1 MLCFVVETKGLN
13 YLNFRGWSIVETNVA
28 NDDLTNFTPFQEK
41 FTELASTKHA
51 SETMKS
57 VDTLFYLC
65 KKGHLLL
72 LRTLVQDLE
81 YKNPQDDKNYTLLHC
96 AVEFGHSSMVEYLL
110 LSVKDKNPKD
120 SDSMTPLKLA
130 TQKEDLPTV
139 ALFAPHVN
147 GVDCL
152 DTLFFLCKKGH
163 LDILKCFLQ
172 ECLNKNP
179 GDKDK
184 YTLMHCAAEHGQL
197 IIVEYLVPL
206 LDDKNPK
213 AGPIKYDDEDELTQD
228 QETPLHLA
236 AEGGHLPVIEFLVP
250 HLNGEINPATS
261 DGMTVLHDAAYF
273 GHLNVVAYYTGI
285 LDNPNPGEMSNDDF
299 RGWTPLHAAA
309 QEGHLEVVKHFCNL
323 LKDKNPSDDNGY
335 TPLHMAARRGHIDI
349 VKYLVQYLDNKHPK
363 AGSYWNYETPLD
375 LAKKKGHTEVVN
387 FLENL

>member
-1 MLCFVVETKGLN
+1 MLCFVVEIKGLD

-130 TQKEDLPTV
+130 TQKEDLPTIE
-139 ALFAPHVN
+139 LFAPHVN
-147 GVDCL
+147 SVDCL

-163 LDILKCFLQ
+163 LDTLKSLLQDSDDRNLQDDDKYSIMDCAAEHNQFKILEYLVQLWHK
-172 ECLNKNP
+172 KNP
-179 GDKDK
+179 TQFIIELFAPHVKGSGFVDTLFYLCEKGSIVWLKLLLEIVEDKNSGDKDK
-184 YTLMHCAAEHGQL
+184 YTILHFAAEHGL
-197 IIVEYLVPL
+197 LNIIESLVPL
-206 LDDKNPK
+206 LDVKNPK
-213 AGPIKYDDEDELTQD
+213 AGRRKYANGSTEDQV
-228 QETPLHLA
+228 TPLHLA
-236 AEGGHLPVIEFLVP
+236 AWGGNLPVIEFLVP
-250 HLNGEINPATS
+250 HLNGDINPARAN
-261 DGMTVLHDAAYF
+261 GWTVLHDAACLGQGEDNF
-273 GHLNVVAYYTGI
+273 VI
-285 LDNPNPGEMSNDDF
+285 LG
-299 RGWTPLHAAA
+299 
-309 QEGHLEVVKHFCNL
+309 V
-323 LKDKNPSDDNGY
+323 
-335 TPLHMAARRGHIDI
+335 
-349 VKYLVQYLDNKHPK
+349 
-363 AGSYWNYETPLD
+363 
-375 LAKKKGHTEVVN
+375 
-387 FLENL
+387 